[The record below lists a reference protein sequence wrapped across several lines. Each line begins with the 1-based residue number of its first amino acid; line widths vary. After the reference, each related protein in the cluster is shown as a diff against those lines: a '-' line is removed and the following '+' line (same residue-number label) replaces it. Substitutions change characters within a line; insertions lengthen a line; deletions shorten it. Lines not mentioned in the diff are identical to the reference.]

1 MKTNFKKTFKSTTV
15 IMAVVISLSACSDNK
30 PKVEDTKVVAEEHN
44 DAKFEN
50 KNDEKDAQ
58 FLVKA
63 AEINLEEIELGKLV
77 QQTSK
82 MPRVIELA
90 AMMEKQHTQA
100 MGELTNLAAKKT
112 ITIPTSL
119 TQSGKDA
126 YNKLNT
132 KTGKDFNK
140 QYCEMM
146 VNGHKDAITMFD
158 KASTESI
165 DKDIKAWA
173 IAMLPVLRTHLDHAI
188 TCQEKCEK

>member
-1 MKTNFKKTFKSTTV
+1 METNFKKTFKSTAA

-30 PKVEDTKVVAEEHN
+30 SKTEDTKAVAEEHN
-44 DAKFEN
+44 EAKFEN

-63 AEINLEEIELGKLV
+63 AEINLEEIELGKLA
-77 QQTSK
+77 QQNCK
-82 MPRVIELA
+82 MTVVKELG
-90 AMMEKQHTQA
+90 AMMEKEHTNA
-100 MGELTNLAAKKT
+100 LDELKKLAAKKT

-173 IAMLPVLRTHLDHAI
+173 MAMLPVLRTHLDHAI

>member
-1 MKTNFKKTFKSTTV
+1 MKTNFEKTFKSTAA

-30 PKVEDTKVVAEEHN
+30 SKAEDTKAVAEEHN
-44 DAKFEN
+44 EAKFEN

-82 MPRVIELA
+82 TPCIIELA
-90 AMMEKQHTQA
+90 AMMEKQHMQA
-100 MGELTNLAAKKT
+100 MDELTNLAAKKT

-119 TQSGKDA
+119 TQDGKDA
-126 YNKLNT
+126 CNKLNT

-140 QYCEMM
+140 EYCAMM

-165 DKDIKAWA
+165 DEDIKAWTIA
-173 IAMLPVLRTHLDHAI
+173 ILPILRTHLDHAI
-188 TCQEKCEK
+188 TCQEKCGK